1 MGYAA
6 EPECRDTGVMRPLA
20 LVACVLLTGCV
31 FVPKTQTT
39 YDPQCSHRRQMTLDA
54 AQLGNFNGCSG
65 RECGYVLAALGAVA
79 AASLV
84 VSGSIVIAGNMVYYL
99 EAKGRCSTWS

>member
-1 MGYAA
+1 MKA
-6 EPECRDTGVMRPLA
+6 LS
-20 LVACVLLTGCV
+20 LVAAALLAGCV

-39 YDPQCSHRRQMTLDA
+39 YDPQCSVHRRQMTLDA

-99 EAKGRCSTWS
+99 EARGRCSTWS